1 MMKRFVW
8 VLPTAAAIA
17 ALACA
22 APTPGSSSG
31 QTGSSQPRNGGV
43 LNVRVPDDPGGWDL
57 SLFKAYPAWEG
68 HTLAENSL
76 VGYQS
81 GPDIEWSKQTMRP
94 ELAEKWEVSPDG
106 KAFTFHLRNGVKY
119 QDIAPV
125 NGRELTSA
133 DVKWAYEYASRT
145 GQFKDKKLPTGQYE
159 WMFEGLQSVETPD
172 PYTAVVR
179 FQEPFVPFLAYAGSD
194 STPITPHEIFDQK
207 GNLMDVV
214 IGTGPFQLDP
224 TASQP
229 GSRWNWKKNP
239 NFWDAGKPY
248 LDGMNWLVI
257 KDDASSYAAFKTKQ
271 IDYLGNAGIPIP
283 PADLEDLKKAVPNL
297 GFSQHPNDTSWH
309 LYLNVRSGKPLN
321 DLRMRKAINLA
332 LDRDEFIKVLQ
343 GSPGRWPFAS
353 ALPDTF
359 SPEEV
364 KALLPYD
371 PDQARRL
378 VVEAGNPNGIEME
391 MIFPGNDYGQSY
403 VTGIQLFQAQMKKVG
418 ININLKSVSKDD
430 YSTRKKVADYTI
442 VAQDSSSLEGDLD
455 SLLFAGFHSKSKKA
469 YPGAADP
476 KLDQMLEAQRKEVDS
491 AKRQQIIRDIVK
503 YIHVDQVYDIGAYYR
518 VQAEVWQ
525 PYVKGLSSN
534 VQTRGIY
541 PAGAWLDK

>member
-1 MMKRFVW
+1 MNRFVW
-8 VLPTAAAIA
+8 LLPAAATIA

-22 APTPGSSSG
+22 APTPGPTSG
-31 QTGSSQPRNGGV
+31 QTGSGQPHSGGV
-43 LNVRVPDDPGGWDL
+43 LNVRIPDDPGGWDL

-76 VGYQS
+76 LGFQS
-81 GPDIEWSKQTMRP
+81 GPDIEWSKQIMRP

-106 KAFTFHLRNGVKY
+106 KAFTFYLRKAVKY
-119 QDIAPV
+119 QNLPPV

-133 DVKWAYEYASRT
+133 DVKWTYEYASRT
-145 GQFKDKKLPTGQYE
+145 GQFKDKKLIQGQYE
-159 WMFEGLQSVETPD
+159 WMFEGIQAVETPD
-172 PYTAVVR
+172 PYTVVVK
-179 FQEPFVPFLAYAGSD
+179 FQEPFVPFLNYAASD

-207 GNLMDVV
+207 GNLMDLV
-214 IGTGPFQLDP
+214 IGTGPFQLDQA
-224 TASQP
+224 TSQP
-229 GSRWNWKKNP
+229 ASRWNWRKNAS
-239 NFWDAGKPY
+239 FWEPGKPY
-248 LDGMNWLVI
+248 LDGINWLVI

-271 IDYLGNAGIPIP
+271 LDYLGNSNIALP
-283 PADLEDLKKAVPNL
+283 PDDLEQMKKAVPGL
-297 GFSQHPNDTSWH
+297 GINQHPNDTAWH
-309 LYLNVRSGKPLN
+309 LYLNVRQGKPLS
-321 DLRMRKAINLA
+321 DVRLRKAINLA
-332 LDRDEFIKVLQ
+332 LDRDEFIKVMQ
-343 GSPGRWPFAS
+343 AAPRWAFAS

-359 SPEEV
+359 SAEEV
-364 KALLPYD
+364 KQLLSVD
-371 PDQARRL
+371 PEQAKRL
-378 VVEAGNPNGIEME
+378 VVEAGYPNGLEMD
-391 MIFPGNDYGQSY
+391 MHFPGNDYGQAY

-418 ININLKSVSKDD
+418 INVNLKSVSKDD
-430 YSTRKKVADYTI
+430 YSNRKKVADYTI

-476 KLDQMLEAQRKEVDS
+476 KLDQMLEAQRKEVDP

-503 YIHVDQVYDIGAYYR
+503 YIHVDQVYDIGAFYR

-541 PAGAWLDK
+541 PADAWLDK